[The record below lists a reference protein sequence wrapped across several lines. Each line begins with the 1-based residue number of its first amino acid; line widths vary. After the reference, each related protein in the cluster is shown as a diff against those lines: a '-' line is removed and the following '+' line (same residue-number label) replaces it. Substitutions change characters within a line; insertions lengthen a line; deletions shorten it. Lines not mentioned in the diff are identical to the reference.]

1 LALTHRSRTSFN
13 AATLVNFL
21 PGCVRPAASRAFSR
35 CGYISSL
42 EGLAGLLDELQ
53 LHVAPVLLGDGVRLF
68 ENHLGPK
75 RREIECTRVIESPAV
90 THLRYRVVK

>member
-1 LALTHRSRTSFN
+1 M
-13 AATLVNFL
+13 VQ
-21 PGCVRPAASRAFSR
+21 RAPMRFSTFTF
-35 CGYISSL
+35 
-42 EGLAGLLDELQ
+42 
-53 LHVAPVLLGDGVRLF
+53 VTDGIEF